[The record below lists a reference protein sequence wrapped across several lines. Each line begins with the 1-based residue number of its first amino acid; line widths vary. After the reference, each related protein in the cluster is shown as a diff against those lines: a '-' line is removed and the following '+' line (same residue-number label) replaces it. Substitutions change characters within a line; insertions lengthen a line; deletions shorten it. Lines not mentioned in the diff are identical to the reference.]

1 MAEVRTIATDVM
13 AMVEVMVMLNFMG
26 ILVLVVVVK
35 LKDLLAMVKVHAL
48 DLLVVQVRH
57 NFILNLVHN
66 SHKIKGLLVRSM
78 ARMVILPLIVTI
90 E

>member
-1 MAEVRTIATDVM
+1 
-13 AMVEVMVMLNFMG
+13 MG

-35 LKDLLAMVKVHAL
+35 FMDLLAMVKVHSL

-78 ARMVILPLIVTI
+78 ARMVILHWIAI
-90 E
+90 IA